1 MNYFILKYTQNK
13 IQSNLI
19 EINNRKNNTNIKIQ
33 YLSYLLNGLR
43 VNVIELS

>member
-19 EINNRKNNTNIKIQ
+19 EINDRKNNTNIKIQ

-43 VNVIELS
+43 VNIIELS